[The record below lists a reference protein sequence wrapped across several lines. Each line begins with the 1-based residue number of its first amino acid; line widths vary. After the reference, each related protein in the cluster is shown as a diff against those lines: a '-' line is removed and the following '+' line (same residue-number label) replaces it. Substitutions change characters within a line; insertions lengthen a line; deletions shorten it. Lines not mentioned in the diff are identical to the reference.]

1 MYGLVLLEKG
11 IYTVIILIVVLTW
24 LTERDWSK
32 KKRLKWNKRKKR
44 YE

>member
-1 MYGLVLLEKG
+1 MIEVIFYS
-11 IYTVIILIVVLTW
+11 VIIIIIVLTW